1 MIISGTKKKKPNKI
15 DNMQKLIDSAGETQF
30 KNIYKNL
37 QVEIK
42 DQIITKLLSKLNIL
56 NKQIEEYRQEITSLK
71 NDLVYL
77 LKRVILTKN
86 EEKLNSPNS
95 KKQNYYKLTKNYS
108 STSNN
113 YNSVLCSPLNS
124 TTQMKSFSYLCNQ
137 TDINN
142 NNNNNNNGNKLSSE
156 VSNLYPINNIQS
168 DLDIK
173 VNNYINSIYKHNFLK
188 NDTNVN
194 EYYSLNKKE
203 SLFEEIFQ
211 NKGNQ
216 KHTDYYIGT
225 EPKVSKKNPIHNNRS
240 QRNISTSLIKRPIES
255 MEEKKRR
262 KKMSASM
269 TNMINENA
277 YLNDY
282 KIKDELEENNLYDF
296 EDENDKKNKNEKINI
311 NVPNNNKG
319 KNYLKVKKKS
329 DDLTVKKNQLN
340 NYKSFK
346 NRTQHNGI
354 SSENNGN
361 KTCSN
366 SGMKKKTNKNNH
378 YLSLNRSPFIANKF

>member
-142 NNNNNNNGNKLSSE
+142 NNNNNGNKLSSE

-216 KHTDYYIGT
+216 KHTD
-225 EPKVSKKNPIHNNRS
+225 
-240 QRNISTSLIKRPIES
+240 
-255 MEEKKRR
+255 
-262 KKMSASM
+262 
-269 TNMINENA
+269 
-277 YLNDY
+277 
-282 KIKDELEENNLYDF
+282 
-296 EDENDKKNKNEKINI
+296 
-311 NVPNNNKG
+311 
-319 KNYLKVKKKS
+319 
-329 DDLTVKKNQLN
+329 
-340 NYKSFK
+340 
-346 NRTQHNGI
+346 
-354 SSENNGN
+354 
-361 KTCSN
+361 
-366 SGMKKKTNKNNH
+366 
-378 YLSLNRSPFIANKF
+378 

>member
-15 DNMQKLIDSAGETQF
+15 DNIQKLIDSAGETQF
-30 KNIYKNL
+30 KNVYKNL

-77 LKRVILTKN
+77 LKRVILTRN
-86 EEKLNSPNS
+86 EDKLNSPNS

-108 STSNN
+108 SSGNN
-113 YNSVLCSPLNS
+113 YNSVFCSPLNP

-142 NNNNNNNGNKLSSE
+142 NNNGNKLSSE
-156 VSNLYPINNIQS
+156 VSNLCPINNIQS

-211 NKGNQ
+211 KKGSQ
-216 KHTDYYIGT
+216 KHTDYYMGT
-225 EPKVSKKNPIHNNRS
+225 EPKMSKKNPLHINRS

-282 KIKDELEENNLYDF
+282 KISNELEENLCNF
-296 EDENDKKNKNEKINI
+296 EDENDKKNKNEKMNI
-311 NVPNNNKG
+311 VIPNNNRG
-319 KNYLKVKKKS
+319 NNYLKVKKKS
-329 DDLTVKKNQLN
+329 DDFTVKKNHLN

-346 NRTQHNGI
+346 NRIQHT
-354 SSENNGN
+354 ENSGN
-361 KTCSN
+361 KTCGN
-366 SGMKKKTNKNNH
+366 SGMKKKTNRSNH

>member
-77 LKRVILTKN
+77 LKRVILIRN
-86 EEKLNSPNS
+86 EEKLNSSNL

-113 YNSVLCSPLNS
+113 CNSICSPLNS

-142 NNNNNNNGNKLSSE
+142 NNNGNKLSHE
-156 VSNLYPINNIQS
+156 GSNLYPINNIQS

-173 VNNYINSIYKHNFLK
+173 VRNYINSIYKHNFLK

-211 NKGNQ
+211 KKGNQ

-225 EPKVSKKNPIHNNRS
+225 EPKVSKKNPIHINRS
-240 QRNISTSLIKRPIES
+240 QRNISTSLIKRPIDS

-269 TNMINENA
+269 TNMVNENA
-277 YLNDY
+277 YLNDN
-282 KIKDELEENNLYDF
+282 KIKDELEENNFYNY
-296 EDENDKKNKNEKINI
+296 EDENDKKNKIEKINI
-311 NVPNNNKG
+311 IIPNNNRG
-319 KNYLKVKKKS
+319 NNYLKVKKKS
-329 DDLTVKKNQLN
+329 DDLNVKKNQLN

-346 NRTQHNGI
+346 NRTQSNGI
-354 SSENNGN
+354 ISENNAN
-361 KTCSN
+361 KTCSY
-366 SGMKKKTNKNNH
+366 SGMKKKTNRTNH
-378 YLSLNRSPFIANKF
+378 YLSLNRSPFIANKC

>member
-37 QVEIK
+37 QVELK
-42 DQIITKLLSKLNIL
+42 DQIITKLLSKLNLL
-56 NKQIEEYRQEITSLK
+56 NKQIEEYRQEINSLK

-77 LKRVILTKN
+77 LKRVILTRN

-113 YNSVLCSPLNS
+113 YNSVFCSPLNS

-137 TDINN
+137 SDI
-142 NNNNNNNGNKLSSE
+142 NNNNNGNKLSHEGSH
-156 VSNLYPINNIQS
+156 LYPINNFQS

-188 NDTNVN
+188 NDTNIN
-194 EYYSLNKKE
+194 DYYSLNKKE

-211 NKGNQ
+211 KKSNQ
-216 KHTDYYIGT
+216 KHPDYYIGT
-225 EPKVSKKNPIHNNRS
+225 EPKMNKKNPLHNNRS
-240 QRNISTSLIKRPIES
+240 QRNISASLIKRPIES

-269 TNMINENA
+269 TNMINENV
-277 YLNDY
+277 YINDY
-282 KIKDELEENNLYDF
+282 RIKDELEENLYDF
-296 EDENDKKNKNEKINI
+296 EDENDKKNKSDKINI
-311 NVPNNNKG
+311 IIPNNNKG
-319 KNYLKVKKKS
+319 NNYLKVKKKS
-329 DDLTVKKNQLN
+329 DDLTVKKNQIN

-346 NRTQHNGI
+346 NRTQHNVF
-354 SSENNGN
+354 SENSGN
-361 KTCSN
+361 KTCTN
-366 SGMKKKTNKNNH
+366 SGIKKKTNRTNH